1 MAEEKKSRHQA
12 HIKPTFAGDSQLPV
26 HYINV
31 ASVQAGMEEFF
42 VTLGTTMPPE
52 INDIQD
58 LEDLDNIKALPLF
71 RFVVTRNT
79 MKQILDVIQTVYD
92 QQTRQ
97 IETLHTPDEK
107 E

>member
-42 VTLGTTMPPE
+42 VTLGTVMPPE
-52 INDIQD
+52 IKDLKD
-58 LEDLDNIKALPLF
+58 LEDLDTIKAHPLF
-71 RFVVTRNT
+71 RFVVTRHT
-79 MKQILDVIQTVYD
+79 MKQILDVLQAMYE
-92 QQTRQ
+92 QQTKQ
-97 IETLHTPDEK
+97 IETLHTLDEK